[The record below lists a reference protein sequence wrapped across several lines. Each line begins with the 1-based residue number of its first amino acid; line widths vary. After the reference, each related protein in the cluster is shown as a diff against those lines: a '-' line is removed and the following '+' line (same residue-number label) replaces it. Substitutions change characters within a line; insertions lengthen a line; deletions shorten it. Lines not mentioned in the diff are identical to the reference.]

1 MKSHCCCKRG
11 LRGQAASMSLLP
23 WPIFRNASP
32 GETVTRR
39 PFSNF
44 RARVRVRVQANLH
57 SLLLEIGCKRNK
69 LHFPVQNSRPSF
81 PIRDWRGGADEGELG
96 LGGARNAGQSFAP
109 PDWRYFGV
117 AQKRRH
123 ACPHFENPA
132 SSVETREPNRESS
145 QQLRVSSKQ
154 PPLLHTS

>member
-1 MKSHCCCKRG
+1 MP
-11 LRGQAASMSLLP
+11 LLP

-44 RARVRVRVQANLH
+44 RARVRVRVQANLPVH
-57 SLLLEIGCKRNK
+57 SLLVLEIGCKRNK

-81 PIRDWRGGADEGELG
+81 PIRDWPGGAG
-96 LGGARNAGQSFAP
+96 NAGQNFAP
-109 PDWRYFGV
+109 PDYWRYFGV

-123 ACPHFENPA
+123 ACPHFE
-132 SSVETREPNRESS
+132 RRESRVES
-145 QQLRVSSKQ
+145 RIENRVSSCESAPSSILCFTLPKNY
-154 PPLLHTS
+154 TSP